1 MEECCLAFK
10 LYGFIIYF
18 IRNQCI
24 CLLLLTYKI
33 YSTKCRSYLNGF
45 TNMLSALMN
54 IGSLEIWKV
63 NDFKGLDFKIFLYL
77 FCTSVWWMQSYG
89 IRRQWCHWSDV
100 RGRLMDCIVAVSSTV
115 WLQWTIFYK
124 DGSHFRASWFRSKRS
139 RNHVPGVDVN
149 NC

>member
-54 IGSLEIWKV
+54 FVQVSDECKVTVSDGNNAIEVTLGGDWWIVLWRLARLYDCSEQYSIKMEVISVRLDFVLSGLEIMYLEWTSTTVSINFLWK
-63 NDFKGLDFKIFLYL
+63 Y
-77 FCTSVWWMQSYG
+77 
-89 IRRQWCHWSDV
+89 
-100 RGRLMDCIVAVSSTV
+100 
-115 WLQWTIFYK
+115 
-124 DGSHFRASWFRSKRS
+124 
-139 RNHVPGVDVN
+139 N
-149 NC
+149 NIY